1 MKVFPAIVF
10 VMSVEEWVNFSGR
23 SKKKEEMSRKRMLR
37 LLTGAKESY

>member
-10 VMSVEEWVNFSGR
+10 VLSVEEWFNFGGR
-23 SKKKEEMSRKRMLR
+23 GKKKGEMSRKRMLR